1 MLKSNVECVG
11 GIWSALVMKGS
22 KKFIDKYDELDE
34 ERETTKGTIN
44 LTWFLMKNN
53 QLLKMKINL
62 NYFCAIFETKWLEKW
77 KAKHVSPEQRTL
89 EIINNPQELLDLN
102 RKLLGL
108 SP

>member
-1 MLKSNVECVG
+1 MLYTRQEE
-11 GIWSALVMKGS
+11 MK
-22 KKFIDKYDELDE
+22 KKVIDKHDELDE
-34 ERETTKGTIN
+34 ERDNEGEIN
-44 LTWFLMKNN
+44 LSWFLMKNN

-89 EIINNPQELLDLN
+89 EIVNNPQELLDLN